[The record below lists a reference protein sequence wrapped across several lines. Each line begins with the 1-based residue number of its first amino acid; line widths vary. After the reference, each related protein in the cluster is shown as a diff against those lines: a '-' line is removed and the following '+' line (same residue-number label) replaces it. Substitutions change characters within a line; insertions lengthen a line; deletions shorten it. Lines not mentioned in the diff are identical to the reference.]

1 LTVARLAVNTLP
13 MDDGLLELAE
23 LCEQTG
29 VTARTV
35 RYYIQQGLLASP
47 GQMGPGAKYTPSH
60 LARLLLIRKL
70 QQEHLPLAEIRRR
83 LTNLDDESVLS
94 LVRSPARA
102 GSAADYARSVLGQSA
117 RPGKGPTTAVAAP
130 SKPAFASDRST
141 WERIVLSP
149 DVELHIRRPLT
160 REDNRRIEQVLEFAR
175 RTLNAGS

>member
-1 LTVARLAVNTLP
+1 
-13 MDDGLLELAE
+13 MDDALLELGE

-47 GQMGPGAKYTPSH
+47 GQMGPGAKYTQSH

-83 LTNLDDESVLS
+83 LSNLDDESVVS
-94 LVRSPARA
+94 LVHSPARP
-102 GSAADYARSVLGQSA
+102 GSAADYARSVLGQSGLA
-117 RPGKGPTTAVAAP
+117 GKGATVPAAAP
-130 SKPAFASDRST
+130 MKPAFTRERST

-160 REDNRRIEQVLEFAR
+160 REDNRRVEQVLESAR
-175 RTLNAGS
+175 RILNAV